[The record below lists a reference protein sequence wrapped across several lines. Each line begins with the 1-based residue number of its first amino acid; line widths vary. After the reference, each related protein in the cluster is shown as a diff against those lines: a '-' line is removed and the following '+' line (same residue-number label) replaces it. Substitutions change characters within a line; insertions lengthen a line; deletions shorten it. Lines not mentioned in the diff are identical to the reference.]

1 MKRDNYIFKSFHLQQ
16 KSVKIFIKLLLVWH
30 LGPHLILNLI
40 DFLRF
45 INDNVGEN
53 PRYGDWC
60 PVRFSFFYEIVHGKT
75 HIKYKNLTILI
86 FKYYN

>member
-16 KSVKIFIKLLLVWH
+16 KCVKIFNKLLLVWH
-30 LGPHLILNLI
+30 LGTHLILILI

-53 PRYGDWC
+53 PRIGDWC
-60 PVRFSFFYEIVHGKT
+60 PVRFSFFMKFFLAKIILN
-75 HIKYKNLTILI
+75 IKI
-86 FKYYN
+86 